1 MNVSPDIFKNIYTIL
16 VVDDEAFMR
25 ESTSDFLKEY
35 GFSTITSPDA
45 IDALNIIKSNSSID
59 IILSDIRMPGI
70 SGIELLERIHSL
82 SPEKPVILMTAY
94 ADLDIAIDAIRKGAF
109 DFLIKPYKPEYL
121 LHIIEK
127 AVNII
132 KLKIIERDY
141 KNMLEH
147 TVNERTKELVNA
159 LQMVKHMS
167 EELMQRLTIVAEY
180 RDEET
185 GMHIKRVGLYAKQ
198 IATTLKLPEDFI
210 ELISFAC
217 PMHDIGKV
225 GIPDHILLKPGPL
238 NEEEFNIMKMH
249 PSIGA
254 NILSG
259 SKHYGIQIA
268 ASIALTHHERWDGTG
283 YPNGLRGEQIPIE
296 GRIAMLCDQYDA
308 LRSKRPYRDSLSHE
322 TAFRIITEGDGRT
335 EPKHFDPAVLKAFKE
350 TASIFDEIYE
360 QHRD

>member
-1 MNVSPDIFKNIYTIL
+1 
-16 VVDDEAFMR
+16 
-25 ESTSDFLKEY
+25 
-35 GFSTITSPDA
+35 
-45 IDALNIIKSNSSID
+45 
-59 IILSDIRMPGI
+59 
-70 SGIELLERIHSL
+70 
-82 SPEKPVILMTAY
+82 MTAY

-217 PMHDIGKV
+217 SMHDIGKV